1 MNNIIHT
8 IENFFIN
15 NKIQFNKLESGKTY
29 NFEVKVPEGNW
40 VCRLVLRERTGISIY
55 SILPIIVDQNK
66 LSELAFYLMKL
77 NNEIVIGNFELNN
90 ETNEIKFKTYID
102 AELNSINERLIE
114 RNVLINNATMQ
125 KYIKTIMQKSR
136 RQKSAMFHFW

>member
-1 MNNIIHT
+1 MNSIIHS
-8 IENFFIN
+8 IENFFNN

-55 SILPIIVDQNK
+55 SILPIIVDANK

-136 RQKSAMFHFW
+136 RQKSVMFHFW

>member
-1 MNNIIHT
+1 MNNIIHS

>member
-1 MNNIIHT
+1 MNNIIHS

-136 RQKSAMFHFW
+136 RQKSAMFHF